1 MSIGGFR
8 DTLRRIKDSTADSPI
23 AVLRC
28 NMIGFYQAVFA
39 DTEATRRMILRGDPR
54 VIGVYHGGMDLA
66 AVRAEILG

>member
-1 MSIGGFR
+1 MSVSSFR
-8 DTLRRIKDSTADSPI
+8 DTLRRIKDATTDSPI

-28 NMIGFYQAVFA
+28 NMLGFYQTVFA
-39 DTEATRRMILRGDPR
+39 DTEITREMILRGDPK